1 MGMVGGGLHRCP
13 NSLACGALMK
23 RLALILFLLTL
34 PAQAQWTHINSEGT
48 SSKSSS
54 TTIALNPATNPATDS
69 IVVAVCST
77 DNPDNTGPGEKT
89 FHTLSDDQGS
99 SWTRLMEYQSAG
111 NANAGVITSV
121 WASKLGATVTGN
133 ITCTLGEARSVRVLI
148 ISEYTV
154 GAGQTFSNAGAN
166 RTSGSG
172 TSPSILLTGLASAEY
187 NWIGVVGVEGPSG
200 DSFTEDSDYG
210 QRNRTGSTGGGSAG
224 NQTANI
230 ANRILTATGDT
241 YDPTI
246 TSRDFVIILV
256 ALEEVTPPTD
266 DNLMVIQ

>member
-1 MGMVGGGLHRCP
+1 MRQL
-13 NSLACGALMK
+13 LLI
-23 RLALILFLLTL
+23 LALLVAL
-34 PAQAQWTHINSEGT
+34 PAQAQWTHISSEGT

-69 IVVAVCST
+69 ILVAACST

-89 FHTLSDDQGS
+89 FHSLSDDQGS

-111 NANAGVITSV
+111 NANAGVITSI
-121 WASKLGATVTGN
+121 WASKLGATITGN
-133 ITCTLGEARSVRVLI
+133 VTCTLGDARSVRVLI

-154 GAGQTFSNAGAN
+154 GSGQTFSLAGAA

-172 TSPSILLTGLASAEY
+172 TSPSILLTGLPSAEY

-200 DSFTEDSDYG
+200 DGFTEDSDYT
-210 QRNRTGSTGGGSAG
+210 QRNRTGSTGGGAAG
-224 NQTANI
+224 NQTANLG
-230 ANRILTATGDT
+230 NRILTATSDT
-241 YDPTI
+241 YDPTLGS
-246 TSRDFVIILV
+246 SRDFVIILV

-266 DNLMVIQ
+266 DSLMIIQ

>member
-1 MGMVGGGLHRCP
+1 MPPQQKQEGKKE
-13 NSLACGALMK
+13 MK
-23 RLALILFLLTL
+23 RLLTILALLALATL

-54 TTIALNPATNPATDS
+54 TTIALNPSTNPAVDS
-69 IVVAVCST
+69 ILVAACST

-89 FHTLSDDQGS
+89 FHSLSDDQGS

-111 NANAGVITSV
+111 NANAGTITSI
-121 WASKLGATVTGN
+121 WASKLGATITGN
-133 ITCTLGEARSVRVLI
+133 ITCTLGDARSVRVLVM
-148 ISEYTV
+148 SEYTV
-154 GAGQTFSNAGAN
+154 GSGQTFSLAGAA

-172 TSPSILLTGLASAEY
+172 TSPSILLTGLPSAEY
-187 NWIGVVGVEGPSG
+187 NWIGVVGTEGPSG

-210 QRNRTGSTGGGSAG
+210 QRNRTGSTGGGAAG

-230 ANRILTATGDT
+230 ANRILTATSDT

-246 TSRDFVIILV
+246 ASRDFVIILV

-266 DNLMVIQ
+266 DSFMLVQ